1 MKGWKVGIDT
11 GGTFTDLVAV
21 RGTELRLAKVP
32 SSPPHYEEGVIAA
45 LRSASLPLEEIELL
59 AHGTTVATNAII
71 TGTGTPTALVTTAGF
86 RDVLELRRHNRGDPF
101 DIMWD
106 PPAPVVARRHRYEV
120 RERLDYAGQVVQP
133 LNTDDVRA
141 AVGEARRNGINVFAV
156 CFLHSYQNPAH
167 ELQARDLILEV
178 LPGATVSCS
187 ADLFREP
194 DEFERTST
202 TVINASLVPVVAG
215 YLNALGQ
222 RLISAGFS
230 GRLAVMHSGGGLLSL
245 ESAARYPARL
255 VTSGPAAGAM
265 AAAGLAGSGSPAGGV
280 VAAEGVA
287 RAEKLDEVISLDIG
301 GTSADISVIRDGRA
315 GLVNEYSPQF
325 GQVIRFPAIDI
336 VTIGAGGGSIA
347 WVDAGGLPHVGPHS
361 AGAIPGPA
369 AYGRGGASATV
380 TDANVVLG
388 RLGQGVGLAGEI
400 ALDVGAAEA
409 AVDTFGRQVGL
420 SRHAAALGIVELV
433 VDNMARSIRVVTVE
447 RGLDPRSFTLVAFG
461 GAGPLLAAELADTLE
476 MRRVLVPV
484 APGVTSALGCLYV
497 DIAHDI
503 SASFIS
509 RLSDLDTV
517 RLSQR
522 FDQLAAEMRDRLGAD
537 GVPGDEQRVE
547 LAVDLRY
554 VGQIKALTVPVG
566 AELSGEDHKD
576 RLLSRFYDEYERRF
590 HFATRDIEVEVAAL
604 RARGTREASQPTIP
618 PPVGAHP
625 VPVQRKLVTRDG
637 TVPALCYQRE
647 QLPIGTRLAGP
658 TVLTQTD
665 STTWVPPGWDVEVD
679 KLGNFRLERAR

>member
-1 MKGWKVGIDT
+1 VKGWQVGIDT

-21 RGTELRLAKVP
+21 RGPELRLAKVP

-45 LRSASLPLEEIELL
+45 LRAASVPLEEIELL

-71 TGTGTPTALVTTAGF
+71 TGTGAPTALVTTAGF

-106 PPAPVVARRHRYEV
+106 PPAPVVPRRHRYEV
-120 RERLDYAGQVVQP
+120 RERLDYAGEVVEP
-133 LNTDDVRA
+133 LRADDVRC
-141 AVGEARRNGINVFAV
+141 AVEAARRDAINVFAV

-167 ELQARDLILEV
+167 ELEARDLILEL

-187 ADLFREP
+187 AELFREP

-215 YLNALGQ
+215 YLHALGQ
-222 RLISAGFS
+222 RLVSAGFS

-245 ESAARYPARL
+245 DSAARYPARL

-265 AAAGLAGSGSPAGGV
+265 AAAGVVGSGSPASGV
-280 VAAEGVA
+280 VAAEGIA
-287 RAEKLDEVISLDIG
+287 QAEKLDEVISLDIG
-301 GTSADISVIRDGRA
+301 GTSADIAVIRDGRA

-336 VTIGAGGGSIA
+336 VTIGAGGGSMA
-347 WVDAGGLPHVGPHS
+347 WVDVGGLPHVGPQS
-361 AGAIPGPA
+361 AGAVPGPA
-369 AYGRGGASATV
+369 AYGRGGTAATV
-380 TDANVVLG
+380 TDANIVLG
-388 RLGQGVGLAGEI
+388 RLGQGVGLAGDI
-400 ALDVGAAEA
+400 DLDEGAAQA
-409 AVDTFGRQVGL
+409 AVDRFARQVGL
-420 SRHAAALGIVELV
+420 SGDDAALGIVQLV

-447 RGLDPRSFTLVAFG
+447 RGLDPRDFTLVAFG

-484 APGVTSALGCLYV
+484 APGVTSALGCLFV

-509 RLSDLDTV
+509 RLTDLDAA
-517 RLSQR
+517 RLRHR
-522 FDQLAAEMRDRLGAD
+522 FDDLVREMRDRLGAE
-537 GVPGDEQRVE
+537 GVAGDDQRVE
-547 LAVDLRY
+547 LAIDLRY
-554 VGQIKALTVPVG
+554 VGQIKALTVPVPADLVG
-566 AELSGEDHKD
+566 VAAKD
-576 RLLSRFYDEYERRF
+576 SLLGRFYDEYERRF

-604 RARGTREASQPTIP
+604 RVRGLREAAQPTIP
-618 PPVGAHP
+618 PPPGGKP
-625 VPVQRKLVTRDG
+625 VAVQRKLVTSGG
-637 TVPALCYQRE
+637 TVSGLCYRRD
-647 QLPIGTRLAGP
+647 QLPTGTRLVGP
-658 TVLTQTD
+658 LVLTQPD
-665 STTWVPPGWDVEVD
+665 STTWVPPSWDVEVD
-679 KLGNFRLERAR
+679 KLGNLRLERAR